1 VPDVPAL
8 SAGRLKAGTERVIG
22 PGGTLETALPG
33 FEVRDSQRAMA
44 GAVADVIAD
53 GGVLLAEAGTGTGKT
68 LAYLVPAILSGQ
80 RVLVSTGTKNLQEQL
95 IDKDVPLLRQA
106 LGVPF
111 RATCMKGR
119 GNYLCLHRF
128 EQVRIDDRPRD
139 DHTRVALTL
148 IDHWATRTDTGD
160 RAELEE
166 LPDDLPIW
174 PSIAATT
181 ENCLGS
187 ECPRYDDC
195 FVTRMRQ
202 RAAESDVV
210 VVNHHLLCADAQ
222 VRRHSFG
229 EVIPECHVAII
240 DEAHQLEDVA
250 TQYFGVVVSNF
261 RIDQLVADAGA
272 VTLAPGMTPEV
283 DRQRY
288 VLALERVSVTSR
300 AFMLEL
306 AAKRPGV
313 HQKSEAPTGLFD
325 ERLRVTSE
333 TLADAVGESGLALL
347 EALGQLD
354 EAVALLRD
362 VPEDV
367 RAVGRR
373 ASETRDDLR
382 FLLRAETDTFVYFL
396 ELRGRGI
403 YLRAAPID
411 VSHII
416 RDVLLDRMAAVVL
429 TSATLSVGGSFGY
442 IRARLGVSQ
451 ATEVQVP
458 SEFDYR
464 TQALLY
470 LPRRMP
476 DPRSRE
482 YQSAVAAEA
491 EALLRASEGRAF
503 LLFTSYSALRETH
516 ARLAERLPYP
526 MLVQGSAPRGVL
538 VDQFRRTPNAVLFGT
553 ASFWQ
558 GVDVVG
564 DALSCVII
572 DKLPFASPADP
583 VTAARIESLNQR
595 GLDAFSAYQVPL
607 AILALL
613 QGVGRLIRHKTD
625 RGVLSILDPRLQSM
639 GYGRRFLASLPP
651 APITRRVEDVERF
664 FRDDQ

>member
-1 VPDVPAL
+1 
-8 SAGRLKAGTERVIG
+8 
-22 PGGTLETALPG
+22 
-33 FEVRDSQRAMA
+33 
-44 GAVADVIAD
+44 
-53 GGVLLAEAGTGTGKT
+53 
-68 LAYLVPAILSGQ
+68 
-80 RVLVSTGTKNLQEQL
+80 
-95 IDKDVPLLRQA
+95 
-106 LGVPF
+106 
-111 RATCMKGR
+111 
-119 GNYLCLHRF
+119 
-128 EQVRIDDRPRD
+128 
-139 DHTRVALTL
+139 
-148 IDHWATRTDTGD
+148 
-160 RAELEE
+160 
-166 LPDDLPIW
+166 
-174 PSIAATT
+174 
-181 ENCLGS
+181 
-187 ECPRYDDC
+187 
-195 FVTRMRQ
+195 
-202 RAAESDVV
+202 
-210 VVNHHLLCADAQ
+210 
-222 VRRHSFG
+222 
-229 EVIPECHVAII
+229 
-240 DEAHQLEDVA
+240 
-250 TQYFGVVVSNF
+250 
-261 RIDQLVADAGA
+261 
-272 VTLAPGMTPEV
+272 
-283 DRQRY
+283 
-288 VLALERVSVTSR
+288 VLAVERVSVTSR

-306 AAKRPGV
+306 AARRPGV
-313 HQKSEAPTGLFD
+313 HQKGEAPAGLFD
-325 ERLRVTSE
+325 ERLRVTGE

-347 EALGQLD
+347 EALGQLE

-464 TQALLY
+464 SQALLY

-482 YQSAVAAEA
+482 YQAAVADEA
-491 EALLRASEGRAF
+491 EVLLRASEGRAF
-503 LLFTSYSALRETH
+503 LLFTSYSALREAH

-595 GLDAFSAYQVPL
+595 GLDAFGAYQVPL

-664 FRDDQ
+664 FRDDR

>member
-1 VPDVPAL
+1 MPDVPAL

-22 PGGTLETALPG
+22 PGGTLEAALPG
-33 FEVRDSQRAMA
+33 FEVRNSQRAMA
-44 GAVADVIAD
+44 GAVADVIAE

-119 GNYLCLHRF
+119 SNYLCLHRF
-128 EQVRIDDRPRD
+128 EQVRTDDRPRD
-139 DHTRVALTL
+139 DHTRIALAL
-148 IDHWATRTDTGD
+148 IDHWAGKTDTGD

-202 RAAESDVV
+202 RAADSDVV

-229 EVIPECHVAII
+229 EVIPECQVAII

-261 RIDQLVADAGA
+261 RIDQLVTDAST
-272 VTLAPGMTPEV
+272 VTFATGMVAEA

-288 VLALERVSVTSR
+288 VLAVERVSVTAR

-313 HQKSEAPTGLFD
+313 HQKGEAPAGLFD
-325 ERLRVTSE
+325 ERLRVTGE

-347 EALGQLD
+347 EALGQLE

-464 TQALLY
+464 SQALLY

-482 YQSAVAAEA
+482 YQAAVADEA
-491 EALLRASEGRAF
+491 EVLLRASEGRAF
-503 LLFTSYSALRETH
+503 LLFTSYSALREAH

-595 GLDAFSAYQVPL
+595 GLDAFGAYQVPL

-664 FRDDQ
+664 FRDDR

>member
-1 VPDVPAL
+1 MPDVPAL

-564 DALSCVII
+564 EALSCVII

>member
-22 PGGTLETALPG
+22 PDGALARALPA

-44 GAVADVIAD
+44 GAVADAIAD

-68 LAYLVPAILSGQ
+68 IAYLVPAILSGQ

-128 EQVRIDDRPRD
+128 DQVRLEDRPRD
-139 DHTRVALTL
+139 DHTRIALTL
-148 IDHWATRTDTGD
+148 IEDWSTKTETGD

-166 LPDDLPIW
+166 LPDDLPVW

-187 ECPRYDDC
+187 DCPRYTDC

-202 RAAESDVV
+202 RAADSDVV
-210 VVNHHLLCADAQ
+210 IVNHHLLCADAQ

-229 EVIPECHVAII
+229 EVIPECQVAII

-250 TQYFGVVVSNF
+250 TQYFGVAVSNF
-261 RIDQLVADAGA
+261 RLDTLVTDAGA
-272 VTLAPGMTPEV
+272 VSAPPGSVSDT

-288 VLALERVSVTSR
+288 VLAVERTSVATR

-306 AAKRPGV
+306 QAKRPGV
-313 HQKSEAPTGLFD
+313 RQRAEGTTGLFD
-325 ERLRVTSE
+325 ERLRVTGD

-347 EALGQLD
+347 EALTQLE

-362 VPEDV
+362 VPEEI

-373 ASETRDDLR
+373 AAEARDDLR
-382 FLLRAETDTFVYFL
+382 FLLRAESDDYVYFL
-396 ELRGRGI
+396 EIRGRGI

-416 RDVLLDRMAAVVL
+416 RDVLLDRMATVVL

-442 IRARLGVSQ
+442 VRARLGVGE
-451 ATEVQVP
+451 ATEVRVP

-482 YQSAVAAEA
+482 YQAAVAQEA

-503 LLFTSYSALRETH
+503 LLFTSYSSLRETH
-516 ARLAERLPYP
+516 ARLADVLPYP
-526 MLVQGSAPRGVL
+526 MLVQGTAPRGVL
-538 VDQFRRTPNAVLFGT
+538 VEQFRQTPNAVLFGT

-564 DALSCVII
+564 EALSLVVI

-583 VTAARIESLNQR
+583 VTAARIEALNAR
-595 GLDAFSAYQVPL
+595 GVDAFAAYQVPL
-607 AILALL
+607 AILTLL
-613 QGVGRLIRHKTD
+613 QGVGRLIRHRQD

-651 APITRRVEDVERF
+651 APITRRVEDVARF
-664 FRDDQ
+664 FAAPR